1 MDKPIV
7 RNGYNSRLKF
17 VGNLTVSM
25 RSTMNVK
32 KLVCLSA
39 LASSL
44 MFQSNL
50 ASASIEDALANICNI
65 VIANDKSELRKKI
78 KNVQNDFRVR
88 LDDYYEGI
96 TCGGNS
102 LIRTAILN
110 NAVDAGELLVKRLPR
125 TKLQEPE
132 KDGVALA
139 NWIDANG
146 FSDSPIAAVVKDR
159 I

>member
-1 MDKPIV
+1 
-7 RNGYNSRLKF
+7 
-17 VGNLTVSM
+17 
-25 RSTMNVK
+25 MNVK
-32 KLVCLSA
+32 KFFCLSA

-44 MFQSNL
+44 MFQSNF

-78 KNVQNDFRVR
+78 KSVKNDFRVR

-110 NAVDAGELLVKRLPR
+110 DAIDAGELLVKRLPK
-125 TKLQEPE
+125 TKLREPE
-132 KDGVALA
+132 KDGIALA
-139 NWIDANG
+139 SWIDANG
-146 FSDSPIAAVVKDR
+146 YSHSPIAEVVKDR
-159 I
+159 L